1 MICWTNN
8 TMIVFNFDF
17 LSKRSQGQ
25 HQVLQGGDLGQ
36 SVTDSSLS
44 NYSSPSCHSI
54 SQDEESSEDSEHF
67 CDICCCNPCDCH
79 R

>member
-1 MICWTNN
+1 
-8 TMIVFNFDF
+8 MIVFNFDF

-54 SQDEESSEDSEHF
+54 SQDEESS
-67 CDICCCNPCDCH
+67 
-79 R
+79 